1 MHKLNEERM
10 QMDELNTI
18 ISQNVKALKKNSY
31 PGRGIILGMTPDG
44 QNLVQV
50 YWIMGR
56 SANSRN
62 RIFEAENDGSVKT
75 KAYDEA
81 KVEDPSLIIYY
92 PARHEGD
99 CHIISNGDQTD
110 TIYQAIQN
118 GDSFEDAIIT
128 RTFEPD
134 APNFTPRI
142 SGIMDVDNSPFIY
155 QLAVIKSI
163 GNNPEYATHHFFNY
177 QKALP
182 GVGHCIHTYAGDGN
196 PLPAFYGEPYPVN
209 LGDDIR
215 EVASFYWDLLNPENK
230 ISLMVKFI
238 HRTTKKMELQILN
251 KLLGD

>member
-1 MHKLNEERM
+1 MGKLEVFIN
-10 QMDELNTI
+10 
-18 ISQNVKALKKNSY
+18 QNVKNLKQNSY
-31 PGRGIILGMTPDG
+31 PGRGIVLGLTPDG
-44 QNLVQV
+44 RNLVQV

-62 RIFEAENDGSVKT
+62 RVFVAESNGFVRT

-81 KVEDPSLIIYY
+81 KLEDPSLIIYY
-92 PARHEGD
+92 PARHDGD

-118 GDSFEDAIIT
+118 GDSFEDAVAS

-155 QLAVIKSI
+155 QLSIIKSI
-163 GNNPEYATHHFFNY
+163 GNDSGYATHQFFNY
-177 QKALP
+177 QNALP

-196 PLPAFYGEPYPVN
+196 PLPAFAGEPYPVKLQN
-209 LGDDIR
+209 DIR
-215 EVASFYWDLLNPENK
+215 EVAAFYWDLLNAEHK
-230 ISLMVKFI
+230 VSLLVKFI
-238 HRTTKKMELQILN
+238 DCGTKKTELRILN
-251 KLLGD
+251 KHLGD

>member
-1 MHKLNEERM
+1 MYKSDKERI
-10 QMDELNTI
+10 QMGELDAI
-18 ISQNVKALKKNSY
+18 IGQNVKKLRNNSY

-62 RIFEAENDGSVKT
+62 RIFEAESNGFVRT
-75 KAYDEA
+75 KAFDEA

-92 PARHEGD
+92 PARHDGD

-118 GDSFEDAIIT
+118 GDSFEDAIIS

-142 SGIMDVDNSPFIY
+142 SGIMDVDNSQFVY
-155 QLAVIKSI
+155 QLAIIKSI
-163 GNNPEYATHHFFNY
+163 DNHPKYGTHHFFDY
-177 QKALP
+177 QNALP

-196 PLPAFYGEPYPVN
+196 PLPAFWGEPYPVK
-209 LGDDIR
+209 LDDNIR
-215 EVASFYWDLLNPENK
+215 EVASFYWDLLNPEHK
-230 ISLMVKFI
+230 IALMVKFVNC
-238 HRTTKKMELQILN
+238 TTKKTELQIRN